1 MRRHPLHLCA
11 WTGMLGLALALAACT
26 STTENGGYTV
36 TYRVGL
42 DSAGIATFDSLR
54 YDDGTGNLLKVTSPA
69 GNYAVSVTVSPGAS
83 VEAHAWA
90 KGVTA
95 GKSAKFVVVW
105 MTATGKV
112 SADSVSH
119 AVADTTH
126 FVMDLAK
133 RTL

>member
-11 WTGMLGLALALAACT
+11 WPGMLGLALALVACT
-26 STTENGGYTV
+26 STTENGGFTV

-42 DSAGIATFDSLR
+42 DSTGIATFDSLR
-54 YDDGTGNLLKVTSPA
+54 YDDGTGNLLKVTNPA

-90 KGVTA
+90 KGVRTGHA
-95 GKSAKFVVVW
+95 AKFVVVW
-105 MTATGKV
+105 MTSTGAL
-112 SADSVSH
+112 SGDSTSH
-119 AVADTTH
+119 AVADTTR